1 MIYKKSQQVYEGII
15 VEEIAEFNER
25 IAQLEREF
33 DRWDRRMD
41 VVDNERCKNA
51 EASGARAEIVEEDV
65 PVVDPNSV
73 LQIDFDEKD
82 PEEDLEEDPE
92 EVPEEGL
99 EENTGEKSE
108 EKAEEYYEDSAEG
121 GCNADIEV
129 EAADREDIM
138 S

>member
-99 EENTGEKSE
+99 EEIMGKNPKRRLKS
-108 EKAEEYYEDSAEG
+108 
-121 GCNADIEV
+121 
-129 EAADREDIM
+129 IM
-138 S
+138 RIVRKGDVMLI